1 MTSPELPFVT
11 NGMIWDGVT
20 EYQNLRPPEA
30 SRLFLLRMYGD
41 GTRRFSQEL
50 GTAQPMDQL
59 RARTE
64 FGWETIGV
72 CFENP
77 PGDYHNHGFLA
88 YDGSLS
94 LEPVNQ
100 LTYLNPY
107 KSHAARAAHQLN
119 IAMGSHTFLSAD
131 ERDRLIV
138 HQTLSAF
145 IGSAARRY
153 LEWGAIDPEQL
164 IVGGTYDGTPLWKHH
179 ARTVQDYTDI
189 DAALCGQCDLE
200 EYAQEFYFEAD
211 LPAFRRV
218 WRQGLI
224 YVADRST
231 TPWSPVL
238 FDAAPGDVADFH
250 DALDESF
257 HKMLRHYAQV
267 VAVQDRPEQP

>member
-1 MTSPELPFVT
+1 
-11 NGMIWDGVT
+11 
-20 EYQNLRPPEA
+20 
-30 SRLFLLRMYGD
+30 
-41 GTRRFSQEL
+41 
-50 GTAQPMDQL
+50 
-59 RARTE
+59 
-64 FGWETIGV
+64 
-72 CFENP
+72 
-77 PGDYHNHGFLA
+77 
-88 YDGSLS
+88 
-94 LEPVNQ
+94 
-100 LTYLNPY
+100 
-107 KSHAARAAHQLN
+107 
-119 IAMGSHTFLSAD
+119 MGSPLAILSASD
-131 ERDRLIV
+131 ESDRMVVHQHAVGHDRLRRP
-138 HQTLSAF
+138 QKF
-145 IGSAARRY
+145 ARMWR
-153 LEWGAIDPEQL
+153 EVDPEEL

-189 DAALCGQCDLE
+189 DEALCGQCDLE

-267 VAVQDRPEQP
+267 VAVQDRHEQP